1 VKFREIMTT
10 DPVTLKPEH
19 RVREAAHIFI
29 ERRIDGAPVLDG
41 EGRLMGLFTKT
52 HLYRCITQDIPFDTP
67 VADLMERRV
76 TTGDPDAIIDDVI
89 YPQVGRLPMVEDGKL
104 VGMVTRTD
112 LARAFFDALREVSV
126 EFKTIIDS
134 THNMIVSVDT
144 EGLINIF
151 NAPAERNLR
160 TRAEDVRGL
169 PILEVFPTS
178 GLLET
183 LKTGAVEAMQ
193 KIILNGQMYLSNRSP
208 IVKDGKIIGA
218 VAVLQ
223 DIQDLEN
230 LTQELAIVKELNEE
244 LDAII
249 ESSFDGLYI
258 ADGKGITLRVNKAFE
273 MITGISSEEF
283 LGRDVEDIENTGLV
297 SESVTALALKKREP
311 VTIIQTYEKTGALT
325 LATGNPVF
333 DKNGKLFR
341 VVSNVRDITELD
353 NLKHKLEQMQTLSQ
367 HYQNQLRSLRLQYAN
382 TEVVVNAPCM
392 KELLDTAFRM
402 AQVDSTILIAGES
415 GTGKELI
422 AELIHNNSP
431 RNSEAFIK
439 VNCGAIPD
447 NLLESELFGYEG
459 GAFTGARKEGRHGY
473 LEMANKGTIFLDEIG
488 DLPYNVQVKLLRFLQ
503 NKEIIRIGGSGPFKV
518 DVRVVAATNR
528 DLLEMVKQKLF
539 REDLYYRLNVV
550 PLNVPPLRDRKE
562 DIPSLVSYFL
572 QRFNRKY
579 HMTKRI
585 SPDVVATFIH
595 YDWPGNVRELENLIE
610 RLLVVTSGD
619 LISLQALPDHLIPHE
634 DSLPKVVVTGIL
646 PYKEAVESLEKQ
658 LIEQAYGQFR
668 TTRQMAAQLGV
679 NASTIVR
686 KAAKYGISQGG

>member
-1 VKFREIMTT
+1 MST
-10 DPVTLKPEH
+10 DPITLKSDNTI
-19 RVREAAHIFI
+19 REASCIFL
-29 ERRIDGAPVLDG
+29 EHRIDGAPVLDG
-41 EGRLMGLFTKT
+41 EDRLVGLFTKT
-52 HLYRCITQDIPFDTP
+52 HLYRCIAQDLDIETP
-67 VADLMERRV
+67 VAELMEQNV
-76 TTGDPDAIIDDVI
+76 TLGDPDVVIDDVI
-89 YPQVGRLPMVEDGKL
+89 YPQVGRLPMMENGKL

-112 LARAFFDALREVSV
+112 LARAFFDYFREVSV

-144 EGLINIF
+144 EGLINVF

-160 TRAEDVRGL
+160 TKAEDVRGL
-169 PILEVFPTS
+169 PILDVFPTS

-183 LKTGAVEAMQ
+183 LKTGSVEAMQ

-392 KELLDTAFRM
+392 KELLDTTFRM
-402 AQVDSTILIAGES
+402 AQVDSTILVVGES

-422 AELIHNNSP
+422 AELIHNNSL
-431 RNSEAFIK
+431 RNSEPFIK

-503 NKEIIRIGGSGPFKV
+503 NKEITRIGGSGPFRV

-619 LISLQALPDHLIPHE
+619 LISLQSLPDHLIPHE

-658 LIEQAYGQFR
+658 LIELAYGQFR
-668 TTRQMAAQLGV
+668 TTRQMAAQLQV

>member
-1 VKFREIMTT
+1 MRFREIMTT

-19 RVREAAHIFI
+19 TVREAAGIFI
-29 ERRIDGAPVLDG
+29 ERRIDGAPVLDEQG
-41 EGRLMGLFTKT
+41 KLIGLFTKT
-52 HLYRCITQDIPFDTP
+52 HLYRCMTQDISAETP
-67 VADLMERRV
+67 VADLMERNVV
-76 TTGDPDAIIDDVI
+76 TEFPDSTIDDVI
-89 YPQVGRLPMVEDGKL
+89 YPQVGRLPMVEDGRL

-112 LARAFFDALREVSV
+112 LARVFFDTFREVSA
-126 EFKTIIDS
+126 EFKTIMDS

-169 PILEVFPTS
+169 PILDVFPTS

-183 LKTGAVEAMQ
+183 LKSGKVEAMQ
-193 KIILNGQMYLSNRSP
+193 KILLNGQMYLSNRSP

-273 MITGISSEEF
+273 MITGISAEEF
-283 LGRDVEDIENTGLV
+283 LGRDVDDIEKTGLV

-333 DKNGKLFR
+333 DKNGTLFR

-367 HYQNQLRSLRLQYAN
+367 HYRNQLRSLRLQYAN

-422 AELIHNNSP
+422 AELIHNNSQ

-503 NKEIIRIGGSGPFKV
+503 NKEITRIGGSGPFKV

-619 LISLQALPDHLIPHE
+619 LISLQALPDHLIPRE
-634 DSLPKVVVTGIL
+634 DSLPKVVLTGIL

>member
-1 VKFREIMTT
+1 MRFREIMTT
-10 DPVTLKPEH
+10 DPVTLTPEQT
-19 RVREAAHIFI
+19 VRQAADIFI
-29 ERRIDGAPVLDG
+29 ERRIDGAPVLDE
-41 EGRLMGLFTKT
+41 EGRLLGLFTKT
-52 HLYRCITQDIPFDTP
+52 HLYRCITQNIPYDTL
-67 VADLMERRV
+67 VADLMERSV
-76 TTGDPDAIIDDVI
+76 ITGDPDAVIDDVI
-89 YPQVGRLPMVEDGKL
+89 YPQVGRLPMVEGGKL

-112 LARAFFDALREVSV
+112 LARAFFDALREVSA

-160 TRAEDVRGL
+160 TKAEDVSGL
-169 PILEVFPTS
+169 PILDVFPTS

-183 LKTGAVEAMQ
+183 LKSGAVEAMQ

-208 IVKDGKIIGA
+208 VVKDGMIIGA

-283 LGRDVEDIENTGLV
+283 LGRDVDDIENTGLV

-333 DKNGKLFR
+333 DKNGNLFR

-503 NKEIIRIGGSGPFKV
+503 NKEITRIGGSGPFKV

-528 DLLEMVKQKLF
+528 DLLDMVKQKLF

>member
-1 VKFREIMTT
+1 MKFREIMTT

>member
-1 VKFREIMTT
+1 MRFREIMSTG
-10 DPVTLKPEH
+10 VVALKPENS
-19 RVREAAHIFI
+19 VREASSIFL
-29 ERRIDGAPVLDG
+29 EHRIDGAPVLD
-41 EGRLMGLFTKT
+41 EDKKLVGLFTKT
-52 HLYRCITQDIPFDTP
+52 HLYRCIDQGLDLNTP
-67 VADLMERRV
+67 VAELMQQNV
-76 TTGDPDAIIDDVI
+76 NVGDPDAIIEDAI
-89 YPQVGRLPMVEDGKL
+89 YPQVGRLPMVENGQV

-112 LARAFFDALREVSV
+112 LARGFFDSFREVSV

-144 EGLINIF
+144 GGLINIF

-160 TRAEDVRGL
+160 TKAEDVKGR
-169 PILEVFPTS
+169 PILDVFPTS

-183 LKTGAVEAMQ
+183 LKNGAVEAMQ
-193 KIILNGQMYLSNRSP
+193 RIILNDQMYLSNRSP

-283 LGRDVEDIENTGLV
+283 LGRDVEDIEKTGLV

-402 AQVDSTILIAGES
+402 AQVDSTILIVGES

-422 AELIHNNSP
+422 AELIHNNSL

-503 NKEIIRIGGSGPFKV
+503 NKEITRIGGTGPFKV

-550 PLNVPPLRDRKE
+550 PLNVPPLKDRKE

-595 YDWPGNVRELENLIE
+595 YNWPGNVRELENLIE

-619 LISLQALPDHLIPHE
+619 LISLQALPAHLIPHE

-646 PYKEAVESLEKQ
+646 PYKEAIESLEKQ
-658 LIEQAYGQFR
+658 LLEQAYGQFK
-668 TTRQMAAQLGV
+668 TTRQMAAQLQV

-686 KAAKYGISQGG
+686 KAAKYGISQGH

>member
-1 VKFREIMTT
+1 MKFREIMTT

-503 NKEIIRIGGSGPFKV
+503 NKEITRIGGSGPFKV

>member
-1 VKFREIMTT
+1 MRYREIMTT
-10 DPVTLKPEH
+10 NPVTLKPEQT
-19 RVREAAHIFI
+19 VREAADIFI
-29 ERRIDGAPVLDG
+29 ERRIDGAPVLDE
-41 EGRLMGLFTKT
+41 EGRLLGLFTKT
-52 HLYRCITQDIPFDTP
+52 HLYRCITRDVPYDTL
-67 VADLMERRV
+67 VAELMERSV
-76 TTGDPDAIIDDVI
+76 ITGDPDSIIDDEI

-112 LARAFFDALREVSV
+112 LARAFFDALREVTV

-151 NAPAERNLR
+151 NAPAERNLC

-169 PILEVFPTS
+169 PILDVFPTS

-183 LKTGAVEAMQ
+183 LKTGAVEAMK

-218 VAVLQ
+218 VGVLQ

-283 LGRDVEDIENTGLV
+283 LGRDVEDIEKTGLV

-341 VVSNVRDITELD
+341 VVSNVRDITELN
-353 NLKHKLEQMQTLSQ
+353 NLKNKLEQMQTLSQ

-503 NKEIIRIGGSGPFKV
+503 NKEITRIGGSGPFKV

-528 DLLEMVKQKLF
+528 DLLEMVRQKLF

>member
-1 VKFREIMTT
+1 
-10 DPVTLKPEH
+10 
-19 RVREAAHIFI
+19 
-29 ERRIDGAPVLDG
+29 
-41 EGRLMGLFTKT
+41 
-52 HLYRCITQDIPFDTP
+52 
-67 VADLMERRV
+67 
-76 TTGDPDAIIDDVI
+76 
-89 YPQVGRLPMVEDGKL
+89 
-104 VGMVTRTD
+104 
-112 LARAFFDALREVSV
+112 
-126 EFKTIIDS
+126 
-134 THNMIVSVDT
+134 
-144 EGLINIF
+144 
-151 NAPAERNLR
+151 
-160 TRAEDVRGL
+160 
-169 PILEVFPTS
+169 
-178 GLLET
+178 
-183 LKTGAVEAMQ
+183 
-193 KIILNGQMYLSNRSP
+193 
-208 IVKDGKIIGA
+208 
-218 VAVLQ
+218 
-223 DIQDLEN
+223 
-230 LTQELAIVKELNEE
+230 
-244 LDAII
+244 
-249 ESSFDGLYI
+249 
-258 ADGKGITLRVNKAFE
+258 
-273 MITGISSEEF
+273 
-283 LGRDVEDIENTGLV
+283 
-297 SESVTALALKKREP
+297 
-311 VTIIQTYEKTGALT
+311 LT

-503 NKEIIRIGGSGPFKV
+503 NKEITRIGGSGPFKV

>member
-1 VKFREIMTT
+1 MRFREIMTT
-10 DPVTLKPEH
+10 DPVTLMPEQT
-19 RVREAAHIFI
+19 VRQAANIFI
-29 ERRIDGAPVLDG
+29 ERRIDGAPVLDE
-41 EGRLMGLFTKT
+41 EGRLLGLFTKT
-52 HLYRCITQDIPFDTP
+52 HLYRCITQNIPYDTLI
-67 VADLMERRV
+67 ANLMERSV
-76 TTGDPDAIIDDVI
+76 ITGDPDAIINDVI
-89 YPQVGRLPMVEDGKL
+89 YPQVGRLPMVEGGKL

-112 LARAFFDALREVSV
+112 LARAFFDELREVSA

-134 THNMIVSVDT
+134 THNMIVSVDA

-160 TRAEDVRGL
+160 TKAEDVEGL
-169 PILEVFPTS
+169 PILDVFPTS

-183 LKTGAVEAMQ
+183 LKSGAVEAMQ

-208 IVKDGKIIGA
+208 IVKDGMIIGA

-258 ADGKGITLRVNKAFE
+258 ADGRGITLRVNKAFE

-283 LGRDVEDIENTGLV
+283 LGRDVDDIENTGLV

-333 DKNGKLFR
+333 DKNGNLFR

-402 AQVDSTILIAGES
+402 AQVDSTILIVGES

-503 NKEIIRIGGSGPFKV
+503 NKEITRIGGSGPFKV

-595 YDWPGNVRELENLIE
+595 YNWPGNVRELENLIE

-619 LISLQALPDHLIPHE
+619 LISLPALPDHLIPHE